1 MNTHL
6 SPLPVHTLAND
17 HLRVDYLA
25 DAGPRLVRFSPAGSA
40 VNLLAD
46 ASDISWETPYG
57 PYHLYGG
64 HRLWHAPE
72 AFPRSYLP
80 DNSGLQ
86 VETLADGVLLRQP
99 VEAGSGIVKAMTLRL
114 AADRAALT
122 VEHSLHN
129 AGLWPVELAPWAITQ
144 VALGGV
150 TVLPFAAP
158 AASSY
163 LPNRQ
168 LNFWPYTRLRDPRL
182 HLDDDFVLVAGEVHE
197 WVFKTG
203 YFNHAG
209 WMGYWLGELFFIKRW
224 EPQSVLPQPD
234 LGSNC
239 EVFVWNRFL
248 ELETLGALTRLEPGA
263 TATHCETWELYPA
276 PAAVRDIEAVR
287 ALVATLGLA

>member
-1 MNTHL
+1 MNTTSSHL
-6 SPLPVHTLAND
+6 PTHTLAND

-25 DAGPRLVRFSPAGSA
+25 DAGPRLVRFSRAGST

-46 ASDISWETPYG
+46 ASGISWETPYG

-80 DNSGLQ
+80 DTGGLQ
-86 VETLADGVLLRQP
+86 VETLTDGVLLRQP

-114 AADRAALT
+114 SATQAALT

-144 VALGGV
+144 VVLGGV
-150 TVLPFAAP
+150 AILPFAAP

-163 LPNRQ
+163 LPNRR

-182 HLDDDFVLVAGEVHE
+182 HLDDDFVLVAGAAHE

-209 WMGYWLGELFFIKRW
+209 WMAYWLGELLFVKRW
-224 EPQSVLPQPD
+224 TPQPALPQPD

-248 ELETLGALTRLEPGA
+248 ELETLGALMQLEPGA
-263 TATHCETWELYPA
+263 TVTHSETWELYPA
-276 PAAVRDIEAVR
+276 PAATCDIAAVR
-287 ALVATLGLA
+287 ALVTTLGLI